1 MAARSLSSVVGADG
15 SLASVVGADGS
26 FSSAGEPLGGVVG
39 GLGFV
44 GAVGCEVGWA
54 AGVDVDE
61 DEDGDADADV
71 VVAPREPDNED
82 VCAELVGIDCD
93 VDEPSSCG

>member
-39 GLGFV
+39 DLVFV
-44 GAVGCEVGWA
+44 VAVGCEVGWA
-54 AGVDVDE
+54 AGVDE
-61 DEDGDADADV
+61 GKDGDADADV